1 MNNKQKLLISILM
14 MAVGI
19 VIFFWILIRFFNQGY
34 FGGEPR
40 VLYNFPFEM
49 RDWFGTIFYSFAFA
63 LSGYFIL
70 RNRSYS
76 FLLCQFVIVGI
87 IFDRIRYV
95 LERINNVDV
104 LQSFVPMLLALLSI
118 LYLISNQS
126 GFKEYLKKVLI
137 IISLNIAFL
146 SLGKFVI

>member
-1 MNNKQKLLISILM
+1 MNNKQKLPISILM

-34 FGGEPR
+34 FWGEPR

-76 FLLCQFVIVGI
+76 FFICQFVIVGI
-87 IFDRIRYV
+87 ILDRIWNV
-95 LERINNVDV
+95 LERVNNVDA

-126 GFKEYLKKVLI
+126 GFKEYFKKIII

-146 SLGKFVI
+146 GLGKFLI